1 MRDAQAPARSEE
13 AAADPL
19 PSVRLGPL
27 RDDLSP
33 QKRALA
39 EDLRRIFLTLGISVR
54 RYAVRR
60 HLDASTVTRYLSGG
74 RVPPWDF
81 VEHLVADVQEAQK
94 PLTAEAEAGLRELH
108 RAALKSN
115 RNNSETQELQDR
127 LAEADHEVRRI
138 TTRERALAEILVD
151 REGRLARVRG
161 WCRNLEAQMEEQLLA
176 RQAEVALWGG
186 EYTRLEEEC
195 GDLQEQVIYLQ
206 EALAVTRAELIAAE
220 DRCHR
225 LENRLDTLQ
234 DLGAHD
240 AGNDETPSIV
250 AMLEEADRRSSV
262 PELVR
267 TVGDLE
273 QRTRR
278 AIASELVRSASQSRT
293 VEEVAGLL
301 SGLQQAGFDAHART
315 ALPPMV
321 MVRSVDDTSALARE
335 LIREGLEEYVLVLVQ
350 ASVKF
355 HEPADIAAFSRA
367 LHQAGL
373 ATYAEGLL
381 AAVAVVRPVAD
392 VVSTAAML
400 ASGEL
405 EGALVTALSA
415 AGAQRGVADLVTLSI
430 ALREA
435 CLPGFADVV
444 QLAAA
449 AQQSA
454 ADVAEFIHSLSRHG
468 LVQDAETVFDN
479 TQSRNVGH
487 LLPLVLALRDDR
499 VWSVL
504 SRAAASRWSDEI
516 AVLISE
522 LYMTGRHQLSTKLLL
537 QTIADRPDPQVREL
551 ARALDNMAPGSEAV
565 LQAAVR
571 ALSADDAALLLIRM
585 DAFGLP
591 DQAETVFRCAVHDE
605 LAGHAG
611 QFLTALAR
619 EESRYGDQYELCQHA
634 MKMTPSALAPLLLAI
649 ESASLTGHLD
659 AVIRMYCTNCP
670 VLDVVLL
677 TKRLAAE
684 KVLVM
689 RANSVFERI
698 LGHMVRM
705 RSVADLSGLVGAF
718 QSAGLDIYAKRLV
731 ELALKTHGRRFRET
745 LATEQ
750 TKHEQKVM
758 SRAFWRPLP
767 EARRR
772 GRSA

>member
-13 AAADPL
+13 AAADPVQ
-19 PSVRLGPL
+19 PVRLAPL
-27 RDDLSP
+27 KDDLSP
-33 QKRALA
+33 EKRALA
-39 EDLRRIFLTLGISVR
+39 EDLRQIFLTLGISVR
-54 RYAVRR
+54 RYAARR
-60 HLDASTVTRYLSGG
+60 HLDASTVTRYLSG

-81 VEHLVADVQEAQK
+81 VAGLVTDVQEAQK
-94 PLTAEAEAGLRELH
+94 PLTSEAEAGLRELH
-108 RAALKSN
+108 RTALKSN
-115 RNNSETQELQDR
+115 RHSSETQELTDR

-138 TTRERALAEILVD
+138 TTRERALAEILMD

-161 WCRNLEAQMEEQLLA
+161 WCRNLEAQIEEQLLA
-176 RQAEVALWGG
+176 HQAEVALWRG
-186 EYTRLEEEC
+186 EYARLEEEC

-225 LENRLDTLQ
+225 LESRLDTLQ
-234 DLGAHD
+234 ELGAQQ
-240 AGNDETPSIV
+240 AGNDERPSIV

-301 SGLQQAGFDAHART
+301 SGLQQAGFDAHARA
-315 ALPPMV
+315 ALPTMV
-321 MVRSVDDTSALARE
+321 VVRSVDDTGALARE

-355 HEPADIAAFSRA
+355 HEPADIAAFAHA
-367 LHQAGL
+367 LHL
-373 ATYAEGLL
+373 ADLAVYAEGLL

-400 ASGEL
+400 VPGEL
-405 EGALVTALSA
+405 DSAVVTALSA

-435 CLPGFADVV
+435 CLAEFADAV

-468 LVQDAETVFDN
+468 LTQDAETVFDA
-479 TQSRNVGH
+479 TQNRSVGH
-487 LLPLVLALRDDR
+487 LIPLVLALRDDR

-504 SRAAASRWSDEI
+504 SRAATSRWSDEI

-551 ARALDNMAPGSEAV
+551 ARALDGMAPGSEAA

-571 ALSADDAALLLIRM
+571 SLSPDDAAQLLIRM
-585 DAFGLP
+585 DAYGLP
-591 DQAETVFRCAVHDE
+591 EQAETVFRCAVHDE
-605 LAGHAG
+605 LAGQAG
-611 QFLTALAR
+611 QFLATLVR
-619 EESRYGDQYELCQHA
+619 KKSRYGDQYELCQHA
-634 MKMTPSALAPLLLAI
+634 RGMTPSTLAPLLLAI

-659 AVIRMYCTNCP
+659 AVIRTYCTDCP
-670 VLDVVLL
+670 IVDVVLL
-677 TKRLAAE
+677 AKRLAAE
-684 KVLVM
+684 KLLVM
-689 RANSVFERI
+689 RANSVFGKI
-698 LGHMVRM
+698 LEHMVQT
-705 RSVADLSGLVGAF
+705 RSIADLSGLVSAF
-718 QSAGLDIYAKRLV
+718 QSAGLDVHAKRLA
-731 ELALKTHGRRFRET
+731 EQALRTHGRRFRDMLT
-745 LATEQ
+745 TEQ